1 MIHANAAAYCLYC
14 HCKADKTAIFI
25 KIFRNRTTST
35 ICLLFDYHEKCARQL
50 QQLLNE
56 KWWSPSFENPFEDKI
71 YNDFG
76 VITGL
81 TNPNE
86 MCMRFGRNSRKKHPV
101 IPSSMAYKAN
111 VPIWQWR
118 REDVVIRTT
127 NIHCIYHIHILFGL
141 PADYL
146 WKLCSK
152 TQIIR
157 VDLIKNC
164 EFNVVFFIVSIEY
177 TKYMT
182 LENINKTATVSCVL
196 K

>member
-1 MIHANAAAYCLYC
+1 MIHANAAYCLYC

-25 KIFRNRTTST
+25 KIFWNRTTST
-35 ICLLFDYHEKCARQL
+35 ICLLFDYHEKCTRQL

-86 MCMRFGRNSRKKHPV
+86 MCMRFRRNRRKKKHPV
-101 IPSSMAYKAN
+101 IPSSMVYKTN
-111 VPIWQWR
+111 VPNWQWR

-127 NIHCIYHIHILFGL
+127 NIHIAFITYTYYSDSLLITFT
-141 PADYL
+141 
-146 WKLCSK
+146 KLCSK
-152 TQIIR
+152 IIR
-157 VDLIKNC
+157 VDLIQKLW
-164 EFNVVFFIVSIEY
+164 I
-177 TKYMT
+177 
-182 LENINKTATVSCVL
+182 
-196 K
+196 